1 MEFMGKN
8 IRRVILE
15 IVGTVGEEHYKY
27 DYLKNIISGEENY
40 IHISLTNNKSN
51 VWENQKS
58 F

>member
-1 MEFMGKN
+1 MGKN